1 MENTLT
7 FLTDKMVKNAIGKEV
22 KLIEDLYNVSGTRR
36 MKKENEVGTLVM
48 VVLPYEEATVKF
60 GNRKHKVD
68 FSKLVFNNTE
78 DEMFIKNEEA
88 ARQERKE
95 KSLQLITQINELVD
109 EHNKLLKEVYG
120 EESRAFRQKYRSYS
134 LASWVEEEENSE
146 YDVQCYEEMLKYAGN
161 KLEEFK
167 KEMDCLEKP
176 IERPTEDHQEE
187 IKQSSDDNVVN
198 FENEKIIRGVRK
210 LWTDFESKSP
220 EQITQE
226 TYMDTLYYY
235 TCGQSGREHLGWL
248 KGVEY
253 MMNYIGMDYM
263 SLRAKV
269 LTRIQD
275 EGRTIINNYF
285 FEDDE

>member
-22 KLIEDLYNVSGTRR
+22 KLIEDLYNTSGTRR
-36 MKKENEVGTLVM
+36 MKKEKEVGTLVM
-48 VVLPYEEATVKF
+48 VVLHCEEATVKF
-60 GNRKHKVD
+60 GNRKHRVD
-68 FSKLVFNNTE
+68 FSKLVFNNIE

-95 KSLQLITQINELVD
+95 KSLELIAQINKLVD
-109 EHNKLLKEVYG
+109 EHNEILKEVYG
-120 EESRAFRQKYRSYS
+120 EESQTYRQKYQSYS
-134 LASWVEEEENSE
+134 MASWVEEEENSE
-146 YDVQCYEEMLKYAGN
+146 YDVKCYEEILEYTKN
-161 KLEEFK
+161 KLEIFK
-167 KEMDCLEKP
+167 KEMDILERP
-176 IERPTEDHQEE
+176 IESHEVKE

-198 FENEKIIRGVRK
+198 FENKKVIRGVRK

-235 TCGQSGREHLGWL
+235 TCGQSGRQHFGWL

-253 MMNYIGMDYM
+253 MMDYIGMDYM
-263 SLRAKV
+263 PLRAKV
-269 LTRIQD
+269 LKRIQD
-275 EGRTIINNYF
+275 EGRTIINKYF